1 MTARIIDGK
10 AIAAELRVKVAAEV
24 KRLSSQH
31 GVTPGLAVVLAG
43 NNPASESYVGSK
55 AKATKEAGMQSFDHR
70 LPDSVSEAELLALVK
85 KLNADPAVHGILVQL
100 PLPKQI
106 DAQQVLDAIDPM
118 KDVDGFHPV
127 NAGRLAS
134 GLPALVPCT
143 PLGCVML
150 AKTVH
155 PSLAGLEAVVIGR
168 SNIVGK
174 PVAQLLL
181 AENATVTI
189 THSKTRDLP
198 AVCRR
203 ADLLVAAIGR
213 PEMVRGDWIKP
224 GATVIDV
231 GINRV
236 PGAERQV
243 EARRRRRLRRSVAG
257 RRRDHAGAGRRRADD
272 DRLPDGQHRP
282 RGLRHRRVAGAGGL
296 IEPSR
301 RVGRRR
307 CIRKAMKRFTAAVL
321 VLVAFAS
328 QANAQPA
335 NSPLAGGTRLASSNK
350 KPGES
355 RAVFNRSIRFSC
367 SRRRRPYRGSFRR
380 TAPRSAPRPC
390 RRAPCRTRPPD
401 RCRTAPRPRGS
412 SARSAPDRGAPR

>member
-1 MTARIIDGK
+1 MSARIIDGK
-10 AIAAELRVKVAAEV
+10 AIAAELRTRVGAEV
-24 KRLSSQH
+24 RRLSAQH
-31 GVTPGLAVVLAG
+31 GLTPGLAVVLAG
-43 NNPASESYVGSK
+43 SNPASESYVGSK
-55 AKATKEAGMQSFDHR
+55 AKATKEAGMNSFDHR
-70 LPDSVSEAELLALVK
+70 LPDSVGEADLLALVDR
-85 KLNADPAVHGILVQL
+85 LNADPAVHGILVQL
-100 PLPKQI
+100 PLPQQI
-106 DAQQVLDAIDPM
+106 DAPKVLNAIDPA

-181 AENATVTI
+181 AENATVTV

-203 ADLLVAAIGR
+203 ADLLIAAIGK

-236 PGAERQV
+236 SGTAGKSKLVGDANYAECAQ
-243 EARRRRRLRRSVAG
+243 
-257 RRRDHAGAGRRRADD
+257 
-272 DRLPDGQHRP
+272 
-282 RGLRHRRVAGAGGL
+282 VAGAITPVPGG
-296 IEPSR
+296 
-301 RVGRRR
+301 VGPMTIACLMVNTVR
-307 CIRKAMKRFTAAVL
+307 AACAIAGL
-321 VLVAFAS
+321 
-328 QANAQPA
+328 PA
-335 NSPLAGGTRLASSNK
+335 P
-350 KPGES
+350 
-355 RAVFNRSIRFSC
+355 AV
-367 SRRRRPYRGSFRR
+367 
-380 TAPRSAPRPC
+380 
-390 RRAPCRTRPPD
+390 
-401 RCRTAPRPRGS
+401 
-412 SARSAPDRGAPR
+412 

>member
-10 AIAAELRVKVAAEV
+10 AIAADLRIKVAAEV
-24 KRLSSQH
+24 KRLTSQH
-31 GVTPGLAVVLAG
+31 GLIPGLAVVLAG

-70 LPDSVSEAELLALVK
+70 LPDTVGEAELLALVK
-85 KLNADPAVHGILVQL
+85 KLNADPTVHGILVQL
-100 PLPKQI
+100 PLPKQV
-106 DAQQVLDAIDPM
+106 DAQKVLNTIDPM

-155 PSLAGLEAVVIGR
+155 ASLEGLDAVVVGR

-181 AENATVTI
+181 AENATVTV

-203 ADLLVAAIGR
+203 ADILVAAIGR
-213 PEMVRGDWIKP
+213 PEYVRGDWIKP

-236 PGAERQV
+236 PGSAPGKTKLVGDVAFAE
-243 EARRRRRLRRSVAG
+243 ASA
-257 RRRDHAGAGRRRADD
+257 
-272 DRLPDGQHRP
+272 
-282 RGLRHRRVAGAGGL
+282 VAGAITPVPGG
-296 IEPSR
+296 
-301 RVGRRR
+301 VGPMTIACLMVNTVR
-307 CIRKAMKRFTAAVL
+307 AACAIAGL
-321 VLVAFAS
+321 
-328 QANAQPA
+328 PA
-335 NSPLAGGTRLASSNK
+335 
-350 KPGES
+350 PG
-355 RAVFNRSIRFSC
+355 V
-367 SRRRRPYRGSFRR
+367 
-380 TAPRSAPRPC
+380 
-390 RRAPCRTRPPD
+390 
-401 RCRTAPRPRGS
+401 
-412 SARSAPDRGAPR
+412 